1 MVPLPL
7 MRTKGRLKT
16 LLRASFRGHLRD
28 LHSHRFQADAPL
40 SHIGS
45 MHRHAVPGNDIMLL

>member
-7 MRTKGRLKT
+7 MRTKDRLNT

-28 LHSHRFQADAPL
+28 LHSHRFQAYAPL
-40 SHIGS
+40 PHIGS
-45 MHRHAVPGNDIMLL
+45 MHTHAVPGNGMILI